1 MFLEGFK
8 YVTKEKKI
16 HNFITD
22 DLEISS
28 NCDHKI
34 LKKFT

>member
-22 DLEISS
+22 DLEISPD
-28 NCDHKI
+28 CDDEI

>member
-22 DLEISS
+22 DLEIYSD
-28 NCDHKI
+28 CDDEI
-34 LKKFT
+34 LKKLT